1 MIRFNDT
8 KNARKLK
15 ADEVARDSTFK
26 SVAFDC
32 TTAPLMAIDRDFRV
46 THANEATRKLFATH
60 AETFRSFW
68 PSFDPE
74 KIIGQNI
81 DTFHKNPA
89 HQRKMLA
96 DPRNLPHKA
105 DISVGKLRFTLTING
120 IFSSGG
126 DYVGCLLEWA
136 DATAQGVVDAFKR
149 SQAMIEFSVD
159 GVILS
164 ANKNFCDVMGYE
176 EHELLGKHHS
186 MFVDP
191 AYVKTVEYKQLWE
204 NLRKGEPYA
213 AVLTRFSKSG
223 EKLFLLGSYNP
234 VVGRD
239 GVVHR
244 VVKVASD
251 VSELER
257 ATRARQAVLD
267 SLGRSQAM
275 IEFNAEGAI
284 LSANQN
290 FSDVMGY
297 QECDIV
303 GKHHSMFVDPVFAN
317 SPEYRNLWE
326 RLRRGESHAAT
337 LPRITSSGKKV
348 YLLGSYN
355 PVIDEDGVVRRVVK
369 VAVDI
374 TEAESERLAGIER
387 NAAMAAKQERI
398 VDALRSGLSRLADG
412 DLTAQIDTAFSE
424 EYEQLRADFN
434 RAIGEL
440 QSTISVVIENA
451 TGIQNSA
458 TEVSRAA
465 DDLSRRTENQAA
477 TLEQT
482 SAALEELTASV
493 RSASEGTEKANRSA
507 NDAKRNAEESG
518 AVVKNTVVAMSEI
531 EESSRQISQI
541 IGVIDDIA
549 FQTNLLALN
558 AGVEAARAGEAGRG
572 FAVVASEVRALAQ
585 RSSEASKQIKQ
596 LISKSSQ
603 QVERGVS
610 LVNDTGKALQEI
622 VKSVNEIAT
631 LVSDIAS
638 TAKEQA
644 TGISEI
650 NAAVSQLDQVTQQN
664 AAMVEESTAASHS
677 MKEEANALNSVVSH
691 FKIGS
696 DSGARRGSPP
706 IVSPVSKVV
715 SRAPIYSPVAKKAVA
730 GGGRPAPADNDWQDF

>member
-26 SVAFDC
+26 SVAFDA
-32 TTAPLMAIDRDFRV
+32 TSVALMAIDRDFRV
-46 THANEATRKLFATH
+46 THVNEATRKLFALH
-60 AETFRSFW
+60 GETFRSFW
-68 PSFDPE
+68 PSFDAD
-74 KIIGQNI
+74 KIIGQSI
-81 DTFHKNPA
+81 DLFHKNPA
-89 HQRKMLA
+89 HQRKLLA
-96 DPRNLPHKA
+96 DPKNLPYKA
-105 DISVGKLRFTLTING
+105 DISVGKLRFTLNIQG
-120 IFSSGG
+120 VFAPSGEYIG
-126 DYVGCLLEWA
+126 NVLEWA
-136 DATAQGVVDAFKR
+136 DMSSSRLIDALHR
-149 SQAMIEFSVD
+149 SQAMIEFNAD

-164 ANKNFCDVMGYE
+164 ANKNFCDAMGYE
-176 EHELLGKHHS
+176 ESEITGKHHAI
-186 MFVDP
+186 FVDP
-191 AYVKTVEYKQLWE
+191 AYAKTPEYKQLWE
-204 NLRKGEPYA
+204 GLRKGEPHA
-213 AVLTRFSKSG
+213 AVLPRCKKNG
-223 EKLFLLGSYNP
+223 EKIFLLGSYNP
-234 VVGRD
+234 VFDGD
-239 GVVHR
+239 GVVRR
-244 VVKVASD
+244 VVKMASD
-251 VSELER
+251 VSTLER
-257 ATRARQAVLD
+257 ATRDRQAVLD
-267 SLGRSQAM
+267 ALGRSQAM

-290 FSDVMGY
+290 FSEVMGY
-297 QECDIV
+297 QEREII
-303 GKHHSMFVDPVFAN
+303 GKHHSMFVDPVFAK
-317 SPEYRNLWE
+317 SPEYRNFWE

-369 VAVDI
+369 VAVDV
-374 TEAESERLAGIER
+374 TEAESERLAAIER

-424 EYEQLRADFN
+424 EYEQLREDFN

-603 QVERGVS
+603 QVERGVN

-677 MKEEANALNSVVSH
+677 MKEEANALNNMVSH
-691 FKIGS
+691 FKIGP
-696 DSGARRGSPP
+696 DTVARRGSSP

-715 SRAPIYSPVAKKAVA
+715 SRAPVYSPVAKKAVA
-730 GGGRPAPADNDWQDF
+730 GGRPAPADNDWQDF

>member
-8 KNARKLK
+8 KSARKLK
-15 ADEVARDSTFK
+15 ADEVARGSSFK
-26 SVAFDC
+26 NVAFDA
-32 TTAPLMAIDRDFRV
+32 TSVALMAIDRDFRV
-46 THANEATRKLFATH
+46 THVNEATRKLFALH
-60 AETFRSFW
+60 GETFRSFW

-74 KIIGQNI
+74 KIIGQSI
-81 DTFHKNPA
+81 DLFHKNPA
-89 HQRKMLA
+89 HQRKILS
-96 DPRNLPHKA
+96 DPKNLPYKA
-105 DISVGKLRFTLTING
+105 DISVGKLRFTLNIQGVFDQTG
-120 IFSSGG
+120 E
-126 DYVGCLLEWA
+126 YVGNVMEWG
-136 DATAQGVVDAFKR
+136 DMSSSRLISSLQR
-149 SQAMIEFSVD
+149 SQAMIEFNAD
-159 GVILS
+159 GIVLS
-164 ANKNFCDVMGYE
+164 ANKIFCDTMGYSE
-176 EHELLGKHHS
+176 QEITGKHHS
-186 MFVDP
+186 MFVDS
-191 AYVKTVEYKQLWE
+191 AYAKTPEYKQLWE
-204 NLRKGEPYA
+204 SLRNGEPHA
-213 AVLTRFSKSG
+213 AVLGRTTKSG
-223 EKLFLLGSYNP
+223 ERIFLLASYNP
-234 VVGRD
+234 VADGD
-239 GVVHR
+239 GVVR
-244 VVKVASD
+244 RIVKMASD
-251 VSELER
+251 VSSLER
-257 ATRARQAVLD
+257 AKRDRQAVLD
-267 SLGRSQAM
+267 AFGRSQAM

-284 LSANQN
+284 LSANAN

-297 QECDIV
+297 QEHEIV
-303 GKHHSMFVDPVFAN
+303 GKHHSMFVDPVYAK
-317 SPEYRNLWE
+317 SPEYRNFWE

-369 VAVDI
+369 VAVDV
-374 TEAESERLAGIER
+374 TEAESERLAAIER

-398 VDALRSGLSRLADG
+398 VEALRSGLSRLADG

-424 EYEQLRADFN
+424 EYEQLREDFN

-677 MKEEANALNSVVSH
+677 MKEEANALNSMVSH
-691 FKIGS
+691 FKIGP
-696 DSGARRGSPP
+696 DTGARRGSSP

-715 SRAPIYSPVAKKAVA
+715 SRTPVYSPVAKKAVA
-730 GGGRPAPADNDWQDF
+730 GGRPAPADNDWQDF

>member
-26 SVAFDC
+26 SVAFDA
-32 TTAPLMAIDRDFRV
+32 TSVALMAIDRDFRV
-46 THANEATRKLFATH
+46 THVNEATRKLFALH

-74 KIIGQNI
+74 KIIGQSI
-81 DTFHKNPA
+81 DLFHKNPA
-89 HQRKMLA
+89 HQRKILS
-96 DPRNLPHKA
+96 DPKNLPYKA
-105 DISVGKLRFTLTING
+105 DISVGKLRFTLNIQGVFDPTG
-120 IFSSGG
+120 E
-126 DYVGCLLEWA
+126 YVGNVMEWG
-136 DATAQGVVDAFKR
+136 DMSSSR
-149 SQAMIEFSVD
+149 LI
-159 GVILS
+159 S
-164 ANKNFCDVMGYE
+164 A
-176 EHELLGKHHS
+176 L
-186 MFVDP
+186 
-191 AYVKTVEYKQLWE
+191 Q
-204 NLRKGEPYA
+204 
-213 AVLTRFSKSG
+213 
-223 EKLFLLGSYNP
+223 
-234 VVGRD
+234 
-239 GVVHR
+239 
-244 VVKVASD
+244 
-251 VSELER
+251 
-257 ATRARQAVLD
+257 
-267 SLGRSQAM
+267 RSQAM
-275 IEFNAEGAI
+275 IEFNADGII
-284 LSANQN
+284 LSANKIFCDTMGYSEQEIAGKHHSMFVDSAYAKTPEYKQLWESLRNGEPYAAVLSRTTKSGEKIFLLASYNPVADGDGVVRRIVKMAADVSSLERAKRDRQAVLDALGRCQAMIEFNPEGAVLSANAN

-297 QECDIV
+297 REHEII
-303 GKHHSMFVDPVFAN
+303 GKHHSMFVDPVLAN

-337 LPRITSSGKKV
+337 FPRITSSGKKV

-412 DLTAQIDTAFSE
+412 DLTVQIDTAFSE

-677 MKEEANALNSVVSH
+677 MKEEANALNNMVSH
-691 FKIGS
+691 FKIGP
-696 DSGARRGSPP
+696 DTVARRGSSP

-715 SRAPIYSPVAKKAVA
+715 SRAPVYSPVAKKAVA
-730 GGGRPAPADNDWQDF
+730 GGRPAPADNDWQDF

>member
-1 MIRFNDT
+1 MIRFNESKSVRKT
-8 KNARKLK
+8 KS
-15 ADEVARDSTFK
+15 DEVARDTSLK
-26 SVAFDC
+26 SVAFEY
-32 TTAPLMAIDRDFRV
+32 TTAPLMAIDRDFRI
-46 THANEATRKLFATH
+46 THVNEATRQLFANH
-60 AETFRSFW
+60 SDTFRANW

-74 KIIGQNI
+74 KLIGQNI
-81 DTFHKNPA
+81 DAFHKNPA

-105 DISVGKLRFTLTING
+105 EISVGKLRFSLSING
-120 IFSSGG
+120 VFTPAGE
-126 DYVGCLLEWA
+126 YVGCLLEWA
-136 DATAQGVVDAFKR
+136 DATAKGVVDAFKR

-164 ANKNFCDVMGYE
+164 ANKNFCDLMGYE
-176 EHELLGKHHS
+176 EHEVLGKPHS

-191 AYVKTVEYKQLWE
+191 AYAKTPEYKLLWE
-204 NLRKGEPYA
+204 TMRKGESFA
-213 AVLTRFSKSG
+213 GVLQRVTKSG
-223 EKLFLLGSYNP
+223 EKVFLLGSYAP
-234 VVGRD
+234 VIGKD

-244 VVKVASD
+244 VVKVATD

-257 ATRARQAVLD
+257 AKLDRQAVLD
-267 SLGRSQAM
+267 NLSLSQAV
-275 IEFNAEGAI
+275 IEFTTDGTI
-284 LSANQN
+284 LKANSN
-290 FSDVMGY
+290 FCDVMGY
-297 QECDIV
+297 QEREII
-303 GKHHSMFVDPVFAN
+303 GKHHSIFVDPVYAN
-317 SPEYRNLWE
+317 SPEYRNFWD
-326 RLRRGESHAAT
+326 RLRRGDYFASM
-337 LPRITSSGKKV
+337 LPRITRTGKKV

-355 PVIDEDGVVRRVVK
+355 PIKDEDGVVRRVVK
-369 VAVDI
+369 FAVDV
-374 TEAESERLAGIER
+374 TEAETERLNGIER
-387 NAAMAAKQERI
+387 NAAMMARQERI

-412 DLTAQIDTAFSE
+412 DLTVQIETSFSE

-434 RAIGEL
+434 RAISEL
-440 QSTISVVIENA
+440 QSTISVVMENA

-465 DDLSRRTENQAA
+465 DELSRRTENQAA
-477 TLEQT
+477 TLEET

-603 QVERGVS
+603 QVERGVN

-622 VKSVNEIAT
+622 IKSVTEIAT

-644 TGISEI
+644 TGIAEI

-677 MKEEANALNSVVSH
+677 MKEEATTLNSVVSH

-696 DSGARRGSPP
+696 ESAGRRGASP
-706 IVSPVSKVV
+706 IVSPVSRSGGRSAVV
-715 SRAPIYSPVAKKAVA
+715 SPVSAKKAVA
-730 GGGRPAPADNDWQDF
+730 GGRPVAADNDWQDF